1 MISIKC
7 PHCHIGL
14 KIDETKIPISVKE
27 FKCPK
32 CKQPIMV
39 SILDQY
45 KNNQSDEIT
54 SVINKS
60 RITKKGTITV
70 FSTDETPNQIYDLHE
85 GISVIGRKTESS
97 NVTIG
102 IITQDKLMSRKHIK
116 IEVVK
121 NKIGEYTHLLSD
133 MNSKNKTMYNNDYME
148 KDEIIVLQ
156 NGDEI
161 TIGKTK
167 LRFNE

>member
-14 KIDETKIPISVKE
+14 KIDETKIPISVKV

-39 SILDQY
+39 SILDPY
-45 KNNQSDEIT
+45 RNNQSDQIT
-54 SVINKS
+54 SVVYKS
-60 RITKKGTITV
+60 EITNKGTITV
-70 FSTDETPNQIYDLHE
+70 LSNDETPNQIYDLQV
-85 GISVIGRKTESS
+85 GVSVIGRKSNLS

-102 IITQDKLMSRKHIK
+102 IITQDKLMSREHIK
-116 IEVVK
+116 IEVIK
-121 NKIGEYTHLLSD
+121 NRIGGYAHLLSD
-133 MNSKNKTMYNNDYME
+133 MNSKNKTMYNNDYLE